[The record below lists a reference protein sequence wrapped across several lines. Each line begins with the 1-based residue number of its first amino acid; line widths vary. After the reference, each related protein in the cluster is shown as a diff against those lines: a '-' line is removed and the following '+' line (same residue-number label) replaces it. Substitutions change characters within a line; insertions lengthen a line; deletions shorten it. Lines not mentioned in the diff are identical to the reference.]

1 MMNSNGV
8 SVTGERCVAKWK
20 SLRERYN
27 TINEK
32 LLKEG
37 SGRKSLWPYF
47 ERMNAILGFDN
58 TVRLQYVHE
67 VGAAQKPKLPREGLK
82 RPLEENVSSASTYK
96 KTKSRINTGETSN
109 RLTELEAERNDR
121 DQEFLETWK
130 SQSESNSAKNNA
142 IIAASQAIGQVSL
155 AIPERLKRQ
164 DTASSAVNTF
174 YNASMKFI

>member
-8 SVTGERCVAKWK
+8 LVTGKRCVAKWK

-47 ERMNAILGFDN
+47 ERMNAFLCFDD

-67 VGAAQKPKLPREGLK
+67 VGIAQKPKLPSEGLK
-82 RPLEENVSSASTYK
+82 RPLEENVSSASTFK
-96 KTKSRINTGETSN
+96 KTKSRINRSETLN
-109 RLTELEAERNDR
+109 RLTDLEAERNDR
-121 DQEFLETWK
+121 DKEFL
-130 SQSESNSAKNNA
+130 
-142 IIAASQAIGQVSL
+142 
-155 AIPERLKRQ
+155 
-164 DTASSAVNTF
+164 
-174 YNASMKFI
+174 

>member
-1 MMNSNGV
+1 M
-8 SVTGERCVAKWK
+8 RKIF
-20 SLRERYN
+20 SLVILDLSKTVVDLTDEPTQSSQSEATKTSQRWED
-27 TINEK
+27 
-32 LLKEG
+32 KEILMFL
-37 SGRKSLWPYF
+37 SCY
-47 ERMNAILGFDN
+47 AII
-58 TVRLQYVHE
+58 QYVHE
-67 VGAAQKPKLPREGLK
+67 VGAAQKPNLSSEGLK